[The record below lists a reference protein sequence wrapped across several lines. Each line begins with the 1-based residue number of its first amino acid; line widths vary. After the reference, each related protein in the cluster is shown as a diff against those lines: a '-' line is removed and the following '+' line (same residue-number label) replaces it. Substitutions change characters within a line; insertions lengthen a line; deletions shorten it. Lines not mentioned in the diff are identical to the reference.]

1 MALTLATVIALA
13 LTAAFALA
21 LALAL
26 ALACVFVVVY
36 LKRADELTLI
46 AARGRLTTTDV
57 WAFWDLLDGPQGSTL
72 ELGVFAC

>member
-13 LTAAFALA
+13 LTAAFA